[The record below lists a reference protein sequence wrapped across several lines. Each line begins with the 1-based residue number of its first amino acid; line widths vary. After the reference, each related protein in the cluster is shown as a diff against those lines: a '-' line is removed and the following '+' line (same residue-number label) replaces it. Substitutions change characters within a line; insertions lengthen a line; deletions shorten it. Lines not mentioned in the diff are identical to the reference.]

1 MPQIVS
7 LRINIHNNN
16 VVNVFIRRVKIMKA
30 NMKVLFNDM
39 VNVVTFAFKMACDV
53 NRYLKEERDRETL
66 CLEL

>member
-1 MPQIVS
+1 
-7 LRINIHNNN
+7 
-16 VVNVFIRRVKIMKA
+16 MKA